1 MKELA
6 ALLSLSPMA
15 DRVADAMAEKHW
27 SDVLGEPFRGLGLSS
42 PPVMLRLVPDDAAE
56 RS

>member
-6 ALLSLSPMA
+6 GLLSLSPMA
-15 DRVADAMAEKHW
+15 DRVADAMAEKYW
-27 SDVLGEPFRGLGLSS
+27 SDVLGEPFRELGLSS